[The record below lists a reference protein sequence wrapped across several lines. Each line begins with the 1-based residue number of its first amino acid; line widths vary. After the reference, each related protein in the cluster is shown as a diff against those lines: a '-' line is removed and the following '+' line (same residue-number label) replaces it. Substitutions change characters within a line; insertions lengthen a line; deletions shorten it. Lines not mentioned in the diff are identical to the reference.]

1 MQIFIK
7 IHEIISRP
15 QEQLFSSII
24 FDSLTE
30 LLKSIDS
37 YVDSQ
42 VVQRDEMADEKKAK
56 PKFDDFFGGDD
67 SSDDGGLIDFDAP
80 AAQAAAAPK
89 AAKAKVEEVKQQGET
104 EQKFL
109 KIYDDLLLSLVKV
122 EAFGGLRL
130 VDFLLKYKNIY
141 CKDFF
146 SDDMATILLRQIYLE
161 TENVNK
167 DFIQE
172 LTAKKDMQTEGT

>member
-1 MQIFIK
+1 
-7 IHEIISRP
+7 
-15 QEQLFSSII
+15 
-24 FDSLTE
+24 
-30 LLKSIDS
+30 
-37 YVDSQ
+37 
-42 VVQRDEMADEKKAK
+42 MADEKKSK

-67 SSDDGGLIDFDAP
+67 SSDEGGLIDFDAP
-80 AAQAAAAPK
+80 AASAAAAPK
-89 AAKAKVEEVKQQGET
+89 ATKAKVEEVKQQGET

-146 SDDMATILLRQIYLE
+146 SDDMATILMRQIYLE
-161 TENVNK
+161 TENVNQ
-167 DFIQE
+167 DFIKE
-172 LTAKKDMQTEGT
+172 LAAKKDMQTEGT